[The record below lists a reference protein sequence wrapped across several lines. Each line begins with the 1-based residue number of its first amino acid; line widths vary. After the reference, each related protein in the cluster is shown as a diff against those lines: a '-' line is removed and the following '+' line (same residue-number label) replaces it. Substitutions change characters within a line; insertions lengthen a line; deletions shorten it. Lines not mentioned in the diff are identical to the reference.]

1 MWTETYNFYTQGF
14 IAFLPPLVGL
24 LITLFGIYAIRITRR
39 EQKSEEHKDGCVMP
53 FLFSYIAFG
62 LLWTTGV
69 GYQLGGEYFDYRSA
83 LNNHRYQEVEG
94 GVENYNAHVIGMQG
108 EEAFTVRG
116 VEFHYSPYS
125 LFGFRKTQGRGGPL
139 DNGVYVRIHHYK
151 GRMLRLWIRA

>member
-94 GVENYNAHVIGMQG
+94 GVENYNAHVIESILTHVAPALGW
-108 EEAFTVRG
+108 R
-116 VEFHYSPYS
+116 
-125 LFGFRKTQGRGGPL
+125 
-139 DNGVYVRIHHYK
+139 
-151 GRMLRLWIRA
+151 

>member
-69 GYQLGGEYFDYRSA
+69 GYQLGVPARPKGAPNRGEAAAEQAGFGAFVARKKSRKRHYAHPSISTSSR
-83 LNNHRYQEVEG
+83 
-94 GVENYNAHVIGMQG
+94 NY
-108 EEAFTVRG
+108 
-116 VEFHYSPYS
+116 
-125 LFGFRKTQGRGGPL
+125 
-139 DNGVYVRIHHYK
+139 
-151 GRMLRLWIRA
+151 